1 MKNTNQMYSL
11 QFRKVYEDIE
21 NWDNVAFLH
30 SIPVQPWAIRS
41 IEEHWLKTKAAVLTI
56 PTQLV
61 SNPGDVYIF

>member
-41 IEEHWLKTKAAVLTI
+41 IEEH
-56 PTQLV
+56 
-61 SNPGDVYIF
+61 

>member
-11 QFRKVYEDIE
+11 QFRKIHRDVE

-30 SIPVQPWAIRS
+30 SIPVQPWAS
-41 IEEHWLKTKAAVLTI
+41 QLIEEHWLKMKAAVLTI

-61 SNPGDVYIF
+61 SNPEDGYVF